1 MPNTTS
7 DNYTFGKTFTIAD
20 IVEEAFERVGFP
32 NVSGYQLRAARRSLN
47 ILFQEWGNR
56 GLHYWEVGTLN
67 LTLTQG
73 EREFNFYRYPSDMP
87 TTGATALQKSN
98 GLDTTLDGAISST
111 SATSGITMDS
121 ITGMNNQGTV
131 RIDSE
136 DITYVGFSGLELTGV
151 ARGAHLTTAATH
163 SDGATVTNYVPGF
176 SDIEQCSLRTNIGA
190 NTQSDAALGKVD
202 RSTYSG
208 YANKEAEGTPSNF
221 WVQRFIDRVTMTI
234 YPTPD
239 ASNAAKTL
247 HIFFVKRIQ
256 DAGTYSNASP
266 VPYRFIPPMVAGLA
280 YYLSQKYRMEKTQ
293 AFKLLYEDE
302 LARAL
307 QEDGSASSTYITPKA
322 YYPNI

>member
-1 MPNTTS
+1 LPNTTS

-20 IVEEAFERVGFP
+20 IVEESFERVGFP

-73 EREFNFYRYPSDMP
+73 EKEFNFYRYPSDMP
-87 TTGATALQKSN
+87 TTGAAALQKSS
-98 GLDTTLDGAISST
+98 GLNTTLDGAISST
-111 SATSGITMDS
+111 SATSGITLDS
-121 ITGMNNQGTV
+121 ITGMNNQGTI
-131 RIDSE
+131 RIGTE
-136 DITYVGFSGLELTGV
+136 DITYVGFSGSELTGV
-151 ARGAHLTTAATH
+151 TRGAHSTTAATH

-208 YANKEAEGTPSNF
+208 YANKESEGTPSNF

-239 ASNAAKTL
+239 ASNAAKNL
-247 HIFFVKRIQ
+247 HIFFV
-256 DAGTYSNASP
+256 
-266 VPYRFIPPMVAGLA
+266 
-280 YYLSQKYRMEKTQ
+280 
-293 AFKLLYEDE
+293 
-302 LARAL
+302 
-307 QEDGSASSTYITPKA
+307 
-322 YYPNI
+322 

>member
-73 EREFNFYRYPSDMP
+73 QKEFNFYRYPSDMP
-87 TTGATALQKSN
+87 TTGAAALQKSN
-98 GLDTTLDGAISST
+98 GLNTTLDGAISSA
-111 SATSGITMDS
+111 SATSGITLDS

-131 RIDSE
+131 RIGTE

-151 ARGAHLTTAATH
+151 TRGAHSTTAATH
-163 SDGATVTNYVPGF
+163 SDGVAVTNYVPGF
-176 SDIEQCSLRTNIGA
+176 SDIEQCSLRTNMGA

-208 YANKEAEGTPSNF
+208 YANKESEGTPSNF

-239 ASNAAKTL
+239 ASNAAKNL

-256 DAGTYSNASP
+256 DAGTYSNATD
-266 VPYRFIPPMVAGLA
+266 VPNRFIPCMVSGLA

-307 QEDGSASSTYITPKA
+307 QEDGSAASTYITPKA

>member
-73 EREFNFYRYPSDMP
+73 EREFTFYRYPSDMP
-87 TTGATALQKSN
+87 TSGATALQKSN
-98 GLDTTLDGAISST
+98 GLDTTLNGAIT
-111 SATSGITMDS
+111 DATATSGITLTS

-131 RIDSE
+131 RIGTE
-136 DITYVGFSGLELTGV
+136 DITYVGFSSNDLAGV
-151 ARGAHLTTAATH
+151 TRGAHSTTAATH

-176 SDIEQCSLRTNIGA
+176 SDIEQCSLRTNVGA

-293 AFKLLYEDE
+293 PFKLLYEDE

-307 QEDGSASSTYITPKA
+307 QEDGSAASTYITPKA

>member
-73 EREFNFYRYPSDMP
+73 EKEFIFYRYPSDMP
-87 TTGATALQKSN
+87 TTGAAATQKSN
-98 GLDTTLDGAISST
+98 GLNTTLNGAISST
-111 SATSGITMDS
+111 SATSGITMTS
-121 ITGMNNQGTV
+121 ITGMNNQGTI
-131 RIDSE
+131 RIGSE
-136 DITYVGFSGLELTGV
+136 DITYLGFSGSELTGV
-151 ARGAHLTTAATH
+151 ARGAHGTTAATH
-163 SDGATVTNYVPGF
+163 SDGAAVTNYVPGF
-176 SDIEQCSLRTNIGA
+176 SDIEQCSLRTNMGA

-239 ASNAAKTL
+239 ASNAAKNL
-247 HIFFVKRIQ
+247 HIFFVTRIQ
-256 DAGTYSNASP
+256 DAGKYSNASP
-266 VPYRFIPPMVAGLA
+266 VPYRFIPAMVAGLA
-280 YYLSQKYRMEKTQ
+280 YYLSQKYRMDKTQ
-293 AFKLLYEDE
+293 PFKLLYEDE

-307 QEDGSASSTYITPKA
+307 QEDGSAASTYITPKA

>member
-1 MPNTTS
+1 LPNTTS

-98 GLDTTLDGAISST
+98 GLDTTLNGAIT
-111 SATSGITMDS
+111 DATATSGITLTS

-131 RIDSE
+131 RIGTE
-136 DITYVGFSGLELTGV
+136 DITYVGFSSNDLAGV
-151 ARGAHLTTAATH
+151 TRGAHLTTAATH

-176 SDIEQCSLRTNIGA
+176 SDIEQCSLRTNLGA

-293 AFKLLYEDE
+293 SFKLLYEDE

>member
-1 MPNTTS
+1 LPNTTS
-7 DNYTFGKTFTIAD
+7 DSYTFGKNFTIAD

-87 TTGATALQKSN
+87 TTGAAALQKSN
-98 GLDTTLDGAISST
+98 GLNTTLNGAIT
-111 SATSGITMDS
+111 SAAATTGITLTS

-131 RIDSE
+131 RIGTE
-136 DITYVGFSGLELTGV
+136 DITYVGFSSNDLTGV
-151 ARGAHLTTAATH
+151 TRGAHSTTAATH
-163 SDGATVTNYVPGF
+163 LDAAVVTNYVPGF
-176 SDIEQCSLRTNIGA
+176 SDIEQCSLRTNIAA

-208 YANKEAEGTPSNF
+208 YANKESEGTPSNY

-256 DAGTYSNASP
+256 DAGTYSNATD
-266 VPYRFIPPMVAGLA
+266 VPYRFIPAMVSGLA
-280 YYLSQKYRMEKTQ
+280 YYLSQKFRMEKTQ
-293 AFKLLYEDE
+293 PFKLLYEDE

>member
-7 DNYTFGKTFTIAD
+7 DSYTFGKTFTIAD
-20 IVEEAFERVGFP
+20 IIEEAFERVGFP
-32 NVSGYQLRAARRSLN
+32 NVSGYQLKAARRSLN

-87 TTGATALQKSN
+87 TTGAAALQKSN
-98 GLDTTLDGAISST
+98 GLNTTLNGAIT
-111 SATSGITMDS
+111 SAAATTGIILTS

-131 RIDSE
+131 RIGTE
-136 DITYVGFSGLELTGV
+136 DITYVGFSSNDLTGV
-151 ARGAHLTTAATH
+151 TRGAHSTTAATH
-163 SDGATVTNYVPGF
+163 LDAAVVTNYVPGF
-176 SDIEQCSLRTNIGA
+176 SDIEQCSLRTNIAA

-208 YANKEAEGTPSNF
+208 YANKESEGTPSNF

-239 ASNAAKTL
+239 ASNAAKNL
-247 HIFFVKRIQ
+247 HIFLVKRIQ
-256 DAGTYSNASP
+256 DAGTYSNATD
-266 VPYRFIPPMVAGLA
+266 VPYRFIPPMVSGLA
-280 YYLSQKYRMEKTQ
+280 YYLSQKFRNS
-293 AFKLLYEDE
+293 F
-302 LARAL
+302 
-307 QEDGSASSTYITPKA
+307 PCFF
-322 YYPNI
+322 

>member
-7 DNYTFGKTFTIAD
+7 DSYTFGKTFTIAD

-32 NVSGYQLRAARRSLN
+32 NVSGYQLKAARRSLN

-87 TTGATALQKSN
+87 TTGAAALQKSN
-98 GLDTTLDGAISST
+98 GLNTTLNGAIT
-111 SATSGITMDS
+111 SAAATTGITLTS

-131 RIDSE
+131 RIGTE
-136 DITYVGFSGLELTGV
+136 DITYVGFSSSELTGV
-151 ARGAHLTTAATH
+151 TRGAHSTTAATH
-163 SDGATVTNYVPGF
+163 LDAAVVTNYVPGF
-176 SDIEQCSLRTNIGA
+176 SDIEQCSLRTNIAA

-208 YANKEAEGTPSNF
+208 YANKESEGTPSNY

-256 DAGTYSNASP
+256 DAGTYSMFLNTN
-266 VPYRFIPPMVAGLA
+266 LNN
-280 YYLSQKYRMEKTQ
+280 L
-293 AFKLLYEDE
+293 
-302 LARAL
+302 
-307 QEDGSASSTYITPKA
+307 
-322 YYPNI
+322 N

>member
-73 EREFNFYRYPSDMP
+73 EKEFIFYRYPSDMP
-87 TTGATALQKSN
+87 TTGATATKKSN
-98 GLDTTLDGAISST
+98 GLDTTISAAIVST
-111 SATSGITMDS
+111 TATTGITLTS
-121 ITGMNNQGTV
+121 VTGMNNSGTV
-131 RIDSE
+131 RVGSE
-136 DITYVGFSGLELTGV
+136 DITYVGFSGTELTGV
-151 ARGAHLTTAATH
+151 TRGAHSTTAATH
-163 SDGATVTNYVPGF
+163 LINVAATNYVPGF

-208 YANKEAEGTPSNF
+208 YANKEAEGTPSNY
-221 WVQRFIDRVTMTI
+221 WVQRFIDKVTMTI

-256 DAGTYSNASP
+256 DAGTYSNATD
-266 VPYRFIPPMVAGLA
+266 VPYRFIPAMVAGLA

>member
-1 MPNTTS
+1 
-7 DNYTFGKTFTIAD
+7 
-20 IVEEAFERVGFP
+20 
-32 NVSGYQLRAARRSLN
+32 
-47 ILFQEWGNR
+47 
-56 GLHYWEVGTLN
+56 
-67 LTLTQG
+67 
-73 EREFNFYRYPSDMP
+73 MP
-87 TTGATALQKSN
+87 TTGAAALQKSN
-98 GLDTTLDGAISST
+98 GLNTTLDGAISSA
-111 SATSGITMDS
+111 SATSGITLDS

-131 RIDSE
+131 RIGTE

-151 ARGAHLTTAATH
+151 TRGAHSTTAATH
-163 SDGATVTNYVPGF
+163 SDGAAVTNYVPGF
-176 SDIEQCSLRTNIGA
+176 SDIEQCSLRTNMGA

-208 YANKEAEGTPSNF
+208 YANKESEGTPSNF

-239 ASNAAKTL
+239 ASNAGKNL

-256 DAGTYSNASP
+256 DAGTYSNATD
-266 VPYRFIPPMVAGLA
+266 VPNRFIPCMVSGLA

-307 QEDGSASSTYITPKA
+307 QEDGSAASTYITPKA

>member
-7 DNYTFGKTFTIAD
+7 DSYTFGKTFTIAD

-98 GLDTTLDGAISST
+98 GLDTTLNGAIT
-111 SATSGITMDS
+111 DAAATSGITLTS

-131 RIDSE
+131 RIGTE
-136 DITYVGFSGLELTGV
+136 DITYVGFSSNDLAGV
-151 ARGAHLTTAATH
+151 TRGAHLTTAATH
-163 SDGATVTNYVPGF
+163 ADEATVTNYVPGF
-176 SDIEQCSLRTNIGA
+176 SDIEQCSLRTNLGA

-208 YANKEAEGTPSNF
+208 YANKEAEGTPSNY

-239 ASNAAKTL
+239 ASNAAKNL

-256 DAGTYSNASP
+256 DAGTYSNATD
-266 VPYRFIPPMVAGLA
+266 VPFRFIPPMVAGLA

-307 QEDGSASSTYITPKA
+307 QEDGSAASTYITPKA